1 MEKSSKK
8 TGIRQEWLARMV
20 LTVLVCALATSDVWA
35 APSEDAS
42 LKAIGDKL
50 KSMIILAINTVV
62 VVVAV
67 VMIAIKGLGYA
78 MKDSS
83 ERNEEDAK
91 KLKAGLIRVGV
102 GAAIAL
108 GAGNIGGFIVSSL

>member
-1 MEKSSKK
+1 MKSKK
-8 TGIRQEWLARMV
+8 TTSARQEWLARV
-20 LTVLVCALATSDVWA
+20 ALTALACALIASDAWA
-35 APSEDAS
+35 APTEDAS
-42 LKAIGDKL
+42 LKSIGDKL
-50 KSMIILAINTVV
+50 KNMITLAINTVV

-108 GAGNIGGFIVSSL
+108 GAGNIGAFVVSSL